1 MKIKKLTLKKEIIT
15 SLSGV
20 EMSNLKGGDQT
31 TGFTGTSAGGTSNC
45 ICESNLSYCPGAPDY
60 GGGGSGNNSNA
71 CGLSYGY
78 CPWLFN
84 CNTYKR

>member
-20 EMSNLKGGDQT
+20 EMSNLKGGISYSET

-45 ICESNLSYCPGAPDY
+45 LCESNLSYCPGAPNY
-60 GGGGSGNNSNA
+60 GGSGGGGNYSNA

-78 CPWLFN
+78 CP
-84 CNTYKR
+84 